1 MSDIGPT
8 NPMKA
13 AERMARRELPKRF
26 YKEASAKPQGDGF
39 AVTLDSRVA
48 KTPAGKPLQVRDEK
62 LAAALAAEWQAQGEY
77 IDPAT
82 MPLTR
87 IVNAALDRVAGEMDA
102 VRADIV
108 KHAGS
113 DLLLYRADGP
123 PSLVEAQEKEWSPLV
138 DWARRTLG
146 VRFIL
151 AEGIV
156 HVTQDPAAL
165 AAVAHAVE
173 PYDPLALAALHT
185 ITTLTGSAII
195 ALAVAHHRLTME
207 EAWKAAHVDEDFQMS
222 QWGRDE
228 LALQRRA
235 GRWQEMQAASLILAA
250 GRE

>member
-1 MSDIGPT
+1 MSEERPQ
-8 NPMKA
+8 NPMEA
-13 AERMARRELPKRF
+13 ARRMARRELPRRF
-26 YKEASAKPQGDGF
+26 YKEASIAPQGDGF
-39 AVTLDSRVA
+39 AVTLDGRVA
-48 KTPAGKPLQVRDEK
+48 KTPAGKPLQVPEEK
-62 LAAALAAEWQAQGEY
+62 LAAALAVEWQTQGEF

-87 IVNAALDRVAGEMDA
+87 IVNAAIDRVAGEMAA

-113 DLLLYRADGP
+113 DLLLYRAESP
-123 PSLVEAQEKEWSPLV
+123 PSLVEAQQKEWSPLV
-138 DWARRTLG
+138 DWARQALG
-146 VRFIL
+146 ARFIL

-165 AAVAHAVE
+165 AAIARAVE

-195 ALAVAHHRLTME
+195 ALAVAHRRLTTE

-222 QWGRDE
+222 QWGKDE
-228 LALQRRA
+228 LALARRA
-235 GRWQEMQAASLILAA
+235 ARWQEMEAAAQILSASPT
-250 GRE
+250 